1 MKYDVIIVGA
11 GPAGSSAAY
20 LLASAGMRALLLDR
34 AEFPRNKLCGGMLS
48 GRSQRLFTEI
58 FGASWSPTIEYI
70 AHGIA
75 MYHGQTLLN
84 SLEDARPLHFTSRSV
99 FDAFLVELAERQGAT
114 LRQRATVRGVDPK
127 TNAVYLEGGEELR
140 ADFVIGADG
149 ALSRVAR
156 SLRPAPLDRRRLAFA
171 LEIEAPR
178 HAANTDVTIPE
189 IYFGVVNWGYAWV
202 FPKSETLTVGA
213 GGVWQKNPQLIS
225 VFREFLRQRFGASL
239 DMPLKGHY
247 LPFCRYRRA
256 PGRGAA
262 LLVGDAAGLV
272 EPITGEGIAF
282 AMQSGQFAAEA
293 ILEAAK
299 QGDPARAYAHYRR
312 AYRHFTGMFD
322 LAHLRCYC
330 LFPRPMEAL
339 FAKTLPT
346 SPRLLARQMDLLADD
361 IDYPEF
367 FRLVLAGL
375 ARRGWRALRGQ
386 LFSEV

>member
-1 MKYDVIIVGA
+1 MKHDVIIVGA
-11 GPAGSSAAY
+11 GPAGSSTAY
-20 LLASAGMRALLLDR
+20 LLASAGMRVLLLDR

-75 MYHGQTLLN
+75 IYHRHALLN
-84 SLEDARPLHFTSRSV
+84 SLEDARPLHFTSRIV
-99 FDAFLVELAERQGAT
+99 FDAFLVGLAERQGAT
-114 LRQRATVRGVDPK
+114 LRQRARVRGVEPATK
-127 TNAVYLEGGEELR
+127 TVFLEHGEELR

-149 ALSRVAR
+149 VLSKVAQSIAPHAL
-156 SLRPAPLDRRRLAFA
+156 DKRRLAFA
-171 LEIEAPR
+171 LEIEVPR
-178 HAANTDVTIPE
+178 QAANTDVTIPE

-202 FPKSETLTVGA
+202 FPKSDTLTVGA
-213 GGVWQKNPQLIS
+213 GGVWQKNPQLIP
-225 VFREFLRQRFGASL
+225 VFQEFLRQRFGASL
-239 DMPLKGHY
+239 DIPLKGHY

-256 PGRGAA
+256 PGRGAV

-293 ILEAAK
+293 ILEAAQ
-299 QGDPARAYAHYRR
+299 QGDPARAFTHYRR
-312 AYRHFTGMFD
+312 AYRRFTGMFD
-322 LAHLRCYC
+322 LAHLMCYC

-346 SPRLLARQMDLLADD
+346 SQRLLARQMDLLADD

-367 FRLVLAGL
+367 FRFVLSGL
-375 ARRGWRALRGQ
+375 ARRGWQALRGQ
-386 LFSEV
+386 A